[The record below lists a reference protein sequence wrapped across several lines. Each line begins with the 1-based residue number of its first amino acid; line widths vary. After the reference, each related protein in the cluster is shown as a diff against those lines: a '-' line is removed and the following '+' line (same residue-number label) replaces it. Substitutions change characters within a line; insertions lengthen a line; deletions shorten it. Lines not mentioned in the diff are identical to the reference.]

1 LPHSNDDIS
10 RETFVKFTKRTIAGA
25 IAGTVLASG
34 AAFAAVTI
42 FGGGHVAAAA
52 TVPSA
57 LTVTDAEFV
66 NPLLPGGSAD
76 VRGIVHNPNSFPVK
90 VTSVI
95 IKDAGATGSGASCVN
110 STLHVGGTAGTFAV
124 SESATAAGHQIL
136 ITPSITVAA
145 GGAEWVTAP
154 AAVAQDTGATAFCGF
169 AADVA
174 VTALAGN

>member
-1 LPHSNDDIS
+1 
-10 RETFVKFTKRTIAGA
+10 VKYTKRTIAGTV
-25 IAGTVLASG
+25 AGTVLAAG

-57 LTVTDAEFV
+57 LTVDGAEFIS
-66 NPLLPGGSAD
+66 PLLPGGVAD
-76 VRGIVHNPNSFPVK
+76 VRGVVHNPNSFPVK

-95 IKDAGATGSGASCVN
+95 IKDAGATGSGAGCVN
-110 STLHVGGTAGTFAV
+110 STLHVGGTAGTFLI
-124 SESATAAGHQIL
+124 SESSSAAGHQIL
-136 ITPSITVAA
+136 ITPPITVAA

-154 AAVAQDTGATAFCGF
+154 AAVSQDAGATAFCGF

>member
-1 LPHSNDDIS
+1 M
-10 RETFVKFTKRTIAGA
+10 KYKKRTIAGA
-25 IAGTVLASG
+25 IAGTVLAGS

-52 TVPSA
+52 TVPQA
-57 LTVTDAEFV
+57 LVVDNAEFV

-76 VRGIVHNPNSFPVK
+76 VRGIVPNPNHFPVK
-90 VTSVI
+90 DTSVT
-95 IKDAGATGSGASCVN
+95 IKDSGATGSGAGCQN
-110 STLHVGGTAGTFAV
+110 ATLHVGGTAGTFAV
-124 SESATAAGHQIL
+124 SESVNAAGHQIL
-136 ITPSITVAA
+136 ITPNVTIAA

-154 AAVAQDTGATAFCGF
+154 AAVSQDSAATAFCGF

>member
-1 LPHSNDDIS
+1 M
-10 RETFVKFTKRTIAGA
+10 KYKKRTIAGV
-25 IAGTVLASG
+25 IAGTMLAGG

-52 TVPSA
+52 TVPQA
-57 LTVTDAEFV
+57 LVVDNAEFV

-76 VRGIVHNPNSFPVK
+76 VRGIVHNPNPFPVK

-95 IKDAGATGSGASCVN
+95 VKDAGATGSGSGCIN
-110 STLHVGGTAGTFAV
+110 STLHIGGTAGDFTVA
-124 SESATAAGHQIL
+124 ATGPQVAGHQYML
-136 ITPSITVAA
+136 PTSVEVAA
-145 GGAEWVTAP
+145 NGGTASVTFP
-154 AAVAQDTGATAFCGF
+154 NAVSQDSGATAFCGF

>member
-1 LPHSNDDIS
+1 
-10 RETFVKFTKRTIAGA
+10 VKFTKRTIAGA
-25 IAGTVLASG
+25 IGGTLLAGT

-57 LTVTDAEFV
+57 LTVDNAEFV
-66 NPLLPGGSAD
+66 SPLLPGGSAD
-76 VRGIVHNPNSFPVK
+76 VRGIVHNPNAFPVK

-95 IKDAGATGSGASCVN
+95 VKDAGATGSGAGCVN
-110 STLHVGGTAGTFAV
+110 STLHIGGTAGTFAV
-124 SESATAAGHQIL
+124 SESTSAAGHQFIL
-136 ITPSITVAA
+136 ASPITIAA
-145 GGAEWVTAP
+145 GAAEWVTAP
-154 AAVAQDTGATAFCGF
+154 AAVSQDAGATAFCGF